1 MDPSL
6 GRSSL
11 LLCPY
16 TRRRN
21 NSTKKKGRIGHKQKK
36 HVGSSLSL
44 VFSIKEGLGGV
55 GGGGAVCYLCVC
67 VLCTE
72 LKDPFGNHADTSTY
86 VKRRS
91 DCTLMLRVLFSLFT
105 FSFFFFPGRRIITER
120 KKRWKKIFSSFFC
133 KSTRR

>member
-1 MDPSL
+1 
-6 GRSSL
+6 
-11 LLCPY
+11 
-16 TRRRN
+16 
-21 NSTKKKGRIGHKQKK
+21 
-36 HVGSSLSL
+36 
-44 VFSIKEGLGGV
+44 V

-120 KKRWKKIFSSFFC
+120 KKRWKKIFSSFFFFFVNQPGDDDDGPSVSC
-133 KSTRR
+133 SAVHRVVMSFFFLLSPLIMATY